1 MEYLFIQRLGDREK
15 IIAQLNEFKTCSKEE
30 LVARYN
36 RTVEIGIVGSHAQA
50 QMIVALH
57 QAFRAAF
64 EKSPIKIVDNAIIS
78 LTGKIELIGEDWEYN
93 TKY

>member
-1 MEYLFIQRLGDREK
+1 MEYLFIQRIGDREK

-30 LVARYN
+30 LLARYN

>member
-1 MEYLFIQRLGDREK
+1 MEYLFIQRVGDREK

-50 QMIVALH
+50 QMLVALFN
-57 QAFRAAF
+57 AFKTAF
-64 EKSPIKIVDNAIIS
+64 GKSPIKVEENIIIS
-78 LTGKIELIGEDWEYN
+78 LTGKIELIGEDWQYD
-93 TKY
+93 TK

>member
-1 MEYLFIQRLGDREK
+1 MEYLFIQRVGDREK

-57 QAFRAAF
+57 QAFRAGF